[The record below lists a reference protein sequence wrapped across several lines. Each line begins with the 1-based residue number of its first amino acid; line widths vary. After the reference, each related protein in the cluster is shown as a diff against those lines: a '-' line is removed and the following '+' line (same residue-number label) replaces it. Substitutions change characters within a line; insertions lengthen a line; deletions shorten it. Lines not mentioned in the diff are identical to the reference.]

1 MKARNREF
9 DLPEFT
15 AFCLVGETVKDG
27 EALLKEKLERA
38 AAIKEQ
44 AAKQTDL
51 FSTQET
57 KL

>member
-9 DLPEFT
+9 ELPEFS
-15 AFCLVGETVKDG
+15 AFCLTSEEQNDG
-27 EALLKEKLERA
+27 ARLLAEKLERA

-51 FSTQET
+51 FSTQE
-57 KL
+57 